1 MRSDWSRIALYL
13 AVITL
18 REVIIAGALDF
29 KIAALHFV
37 NVRRELR
44 NAEEQTTILKNT
56 KCAISFGVLPFIR
69 N

>member
-29 KIAALHFV
+29 RIAALHFV

-56 KCAISFGVLPFIR
+56 K
-69 N
+69 